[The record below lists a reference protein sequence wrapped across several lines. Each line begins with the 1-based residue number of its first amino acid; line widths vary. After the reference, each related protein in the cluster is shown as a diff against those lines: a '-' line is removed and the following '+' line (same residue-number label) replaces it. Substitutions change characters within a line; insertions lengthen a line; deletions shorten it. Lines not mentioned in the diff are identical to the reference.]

1 MPHPSQSQP
10 KKGLS
15 RRHFLALLGVG
26 GGALALGVYV
36 GLPAARLRVGQ
47 LITEND
53 SQPAGDPPPP
63 TAWFELLP
71 DNRVRLHLSKTE
83 MGQGAHT
90 ALAQI
95 AAEDLGVAWEQLE
108 VVQASTHR
116 LNDAAGTGNSQSVR
130 QLYGPLREAA
140 ATFREML
147 VRAAAAQWGVAA
159 TALTVAAGVVRAPTG
174 ASRTYAELAAR
185 MTEWTLPEDFIPTLK
200 PVSDFKFIGQSLG
213 RVDIPAKAT
222 GQAQFGYDVR
232 LPNMHYGA
240 VARPPQ
246 FGARIANVDASRA
259 QTFAGVVNVVTADN
273 FAGVVAKTRA
283 QAQGAAFAL
292 NITWQGGQNLQQS
305 AIDTLTRV
313 RDGAGVVVQSEGQ
326 VQFGSNAI
334 RAEYRTPMAAHAHL
348 EPQAAVADVR
358 PDKVVV
364 YCSTQAPT
372 LVRSDVA
379 RVLGRKEDEVEVHGT
394 YLGGGFGRRLNVE
407 VAVEAARLS
416 QAAGVPVH
424 VGWTREED
432 FRQSYVRPPTHHV
445 LTGALENGRITH
457 LEHQQASGDVL
468 FSVFPW
474 FVSDLIGAD
483 FGAYR
488 GAVVRYDGI
497 PNRRTRAERLQMPI
511 KTSFWRGLGLLANIF
526 AVESFMD
533 ELAHAAGQ
541 DSLAFRLAHLG
552 DTPLNRRIR
561 AVLTE
566 LGVHANWGRPP
577 AGRAHGLAM
586 CVDAG
591 TVVGLVAEVSVTGN
605 DWRVHHLTSV
615 VDAGLVINPDG
626 AAAQTE
632 GGLLMGL
639 SSVRHE
645 ALTIQDGQFV
655 PSNFDQY
662 PMLRHSEAPSITVKF
677 IQGDDQPHGMGE
689 PPIGPIGAAVANALF
704 SLTGQ
709 RLRELPLRLQ

>member
-1 MPHPSQSQP
+1 MNRDSSPKN
-10 KKGLS
+10 KKGLT
-15 RRHFLALLGVG
+15 RRHFLALMGAG
-26 GGALALGVYV
+26 GGALALGLYV
-36 GLPAARLRVGQ
+36 GVPAFRLGVGR

-53 SQPAGDPPPP
+53 SQPAGNPPPP
-63 TAWFELLP
+63 TAWFEVLP
-71 DNRVRLHLSKTE
+71 TNRVRLHLSKTE

-95 AAEDLGVAWEQLE
+95 AAEDLGVTWEQLD
-108 VVQASTHR
+108 VVQAVTSR

-147 VRAAAAQWGVAA
+147 VRAAATQLGVAA
-159 TALTVAAGVVRAPTG
+159 TALTVEAGVVRAPTG
-174 ASRTYAELAAR
+174 ASRTYAELTAGSA
-185 MTEWTLPEDFIPTLK
+185 TWQLPENFTPVLK
-200 PVSDFKFIGQSLG
+200 PVREFKFIGQALG

-246 FGARIANVDASRA
+246 FGARLASVDTSRA
-259 QTFAGVVNVVTADN
+259 ESFAGVVKVVTADN

-292 NITWQGGQNLQQS
+292 NVTWQGGQNLQQS
-305 AIDTLTRV
+305 DIDALTRV
-313 RDGAGVVVQSEGQ
+313 REGAGVVVQSEGQ
-326 VQFGSNAI
+326 VQLAGNTV

-348 EPQAAVADVR
+348 EPQAAVVDVR
-358 PDKVVV
+358 PDKVLV

-372 LVRSDVA
+372 LVRRDVA
-379 RVLGRKEDEVEVHGT
+379 KVLGRKEEDVDVQAT

-407 VAVEAARLS
+407 VAVEAARLA

-468 FSVFPW
+468 FSIFPW
-474 FVSDLIGAD
+474 FVGDLLGAD

-488 GAVVRYDGI
+488 GAVLRYDGI
-497 PNRRTRAERLQMPI
+497 PNRRTLAERIKLPI

-541 DSLAFRLAHLG
+541 DPLAFRLAHLG
-552 DTPLNRRIR
+552 DSPLNRRIR

-566 LGVHANWGRPP
+566 LGAQANWGRPP

-591 TVVGLVAEVSVTGN
+591 TVVGLVAEVSVTGQT
-605 DWRVHHLTSV
+605 WRVHHLTSV

-639 SSVRHE
+639 SSVKHE
-645 ALTIQDGQFV
+645 ALTIKDGQFV

-709 RLRELPLRLQ
+709 RLRDLPLRLA